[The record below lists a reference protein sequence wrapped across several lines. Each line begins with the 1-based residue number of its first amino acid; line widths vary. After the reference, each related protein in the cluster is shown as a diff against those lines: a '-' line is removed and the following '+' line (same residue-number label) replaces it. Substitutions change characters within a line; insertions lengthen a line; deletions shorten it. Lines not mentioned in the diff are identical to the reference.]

1 MVFLDENAVLR
12 TNRNFRNR
20 ENEEHHVSFSP
31 FENLPDMIDNFPLD
45 YMHMI
50 CLGVMKRMLYL
61 WIKGNQKSR
70 LCATDIERL
79 SKDLVSLHKF
89 IPVEFVRKPRG
100 INELDRWKATEFRI
114 FLLYIGPIVLKK
126 YLNVDYFKHFCALHC
141 AIRILC
147 HPKDCL
153 HNNMYANEL
162 LIYFVK
168 TFKILYGEDNI
179 VYNVHNLIHICKDV
193 KKYGS
198 LDTFSAFPF
207 ENYMKALKKML
218 RKSEKPLSQINNRIS
233 EQMTISEINDKDNTN
248 RNGPLLQK
256 PDGRQLPLNCVN
268 SHKQVQLK
276 NCILTTKSTDNC
288 CYLKDGSVF
297 CIEYI
302 GFKDKTPVIL
312 GKRLINLL
320 PVPMYPH
327 NSQNMNIHM
336 ACNKEM
342 HLQITSVAE
351 IDTKALKIFF
361 DNVYYVMPLLHL

>member
-1 MVFLDENAVLR
+1 MFYLLRVFFFLNKSYLVTIRAIICDAPAKSFITATKGHNAYFGCGKCFCEGDYFNHRMVFLDENAVLR

-20 ENEEHHVSFSP
+20 ENEDHHASFSP
-31 FENLPDMIDNFPLD
+31 FENFSDIDMIDNFPLD

-50 CLGVMKRMLYL
+50 CLGVMKRMLNL

-70 LCATDIERL
+70 LCATDIESL

-126 YLNVDYFKHFCALHC
+126 YLNADYFKHFCALHC

-147 HPKDCL
+147 HPEDCL
-153 HNNMYANEL
+153 RNNTYANEL

-193 KKYGS
+193 QKYGS

-207 ENYMKALKKML
+207 ENYMKALKKNVAKI
-218 RKSEKPLSQINNRIS
+218 RETIIS
-233 EQMTISEINDKDNTN
+233 
-248 RNGPLLQK
+248 
-256 PDGRQLPLNCVN
+256 
-268 SHKQVQLK
+268 
-276 NCILTTKSTDNC
+276 
-288 CYLKDGSVF
+288 
-297 CIEYI
+297 
-302 GFKDKTPVIL
+302 
-312 GKRLINLL
+312 
-320 PVPMYPH
+320 
-327 NSQNMNIHM
+327 
-336 ACNKEM
+336 NK
-342 HLQITSVAE
+342 
-351 IDTKALKIFF
+351 
-361 DNVYYVMPLLHL
+361 